1 MLTCRDCGASVGYWR
16 PGTVCPHCG
25 GSHLNRLTEQR
36 VRLELDALAYLHA
49 STGEPSDAQRVQLA
63 NKMKEEHRRA
73 AQQDADAE
81 VKKERARHTLT
92 QGELFP

>member
-1 MLTCRDCGASVGYWR
+1 M
-16 PGTVCPHCG
+16 CPNCG
-25 GSHLNRLTEQR
+25 GSHLNRLTEAR
-36 VRLELDALAYLHA
+36 IKLELDALAYLHA

-63 NKMKEEHRRA
+63 NRMKTDHQRA

-81 VKKERARHTLT
+81 EKRDTRNTVA

>member
-1 MLTCRDCGASVGYWR
+1 MLTCRDCGASVSFWK
-16 PGTVCPHCG
+16 PGTVCPDCG
-25 GSHLNRLTEQR
+25 GSHLNRLTPER

-63 NKMKEEHRRA
+63 DKLQEEQRRA
-73 AQQDADAE
+73 AQQDADVE
-81 VKKERARHTLT
+81 SKKDAQQYLA